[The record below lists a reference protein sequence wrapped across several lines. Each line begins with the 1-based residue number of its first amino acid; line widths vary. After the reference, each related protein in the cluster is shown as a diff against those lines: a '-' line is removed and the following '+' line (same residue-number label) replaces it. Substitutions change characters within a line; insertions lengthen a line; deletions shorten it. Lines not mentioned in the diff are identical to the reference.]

1 MRFLLSSTFLLPA
14 VLLLSGCAMFP
25 VGDALLLGEQHD
37 APGHRQ
43 LQREWVER
51 LAARDRL
58 AALALEMAEQGA
70 STAGLPA
77 GADEAQVRE
86 ALRWNAQSWP
96 WDVYAPV
103 VMAAVRAGVPVLGAN
118 LPRDLLREAMED
130 PQLDVLLPETS
141 LQAQRQAVRLGHCGL
156 LPEAQIPPM
165 TRIQIARDRSM
176 AQTLAD
182 ASRPGKP
189 VVRVAGAGHVDPELG
204 VPHYLPPGVR
214 TRQLVLP
221 PYETGKD
228 YCAELRRQL
237 G

>member
-1 MRFLLSSTFLLPA
+1 MSLAAALLLP
-14 VLLLSGCAMFP
+14 GCAMLS

-37 APGHRQ
+37 APGHRK

-51 LAARDRL
+51 LAARDHL
-58 AALALEMAEQGA
+58 AALALEMAEQGT

-86 ALRWNAQSWP
+86 ALRWNAPSWP

-118 LPRDLLREAMED
+118 LPRDMLREAMED
-130 PQLDVLLPETS
+130 PQLDVLLPEPS
-141 LQAQRQAVRLGHCGL
+141 LQAQQQAVRAGHCGL
-156 LPEAQIPPM
+156 LPERQIPPM

-176 AQTLAD
+176 AQTLAE
-182 ASRPGKP
+182 ASRPGKT
-189 VVRVAGAGHVDPELG
+189 VVLVAGAGHVDPDLG

-214 TRQLVLP
+214 VRQLVLP
-221 PYETGKD
+221 PHETGKD
-228 YCAELRRQL
+228 YCAELRKQL

>member
-1 MRFLLSSTFLLPA
+1 MSLAAALLLP
-14 VLLLSGCAMFP
+14 GCAMLS

-37 APGHRQ
+37 APGHRE

-51 LAARDRL
+51 LAARDHL
-58 AALALEMAEQGA
+58 AALALEMAEQGT
-70 STAGLPA
+70 STVGLPA

-86 ALRWNAQSWP
+86 ALRWNAPSWP

-118 LPRDLLREAMED
+118 LPRDMLREAMED
-130 PQLDVLLPETS
+130 PQLDVLLPEPL
-141 LQAQRQAVRLGHCGL
+141 LQAQRQAVRAGHCGL
-156 LPEAQIPPM
+156 LPERQIPPM

-176 AQTLAD
+176 AQTLAE
-182 ASRPGKP
+182 ASRPGKT
-189 VVRVAGAGHVDPELG
+189 VVLVAGAGHVDPELG

-214 TRQLVLP
+214 VRQLVLP
-221 PYETGKD
+221 PHETGKD
-228 YCAELRRQL
+228 YCAELRKQL